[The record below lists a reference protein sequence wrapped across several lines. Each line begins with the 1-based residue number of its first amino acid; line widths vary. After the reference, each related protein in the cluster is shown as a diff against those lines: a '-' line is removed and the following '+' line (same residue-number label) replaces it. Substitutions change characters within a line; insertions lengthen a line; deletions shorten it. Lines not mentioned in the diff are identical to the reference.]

1 MTSPVTASTA
11 PLTLDVSQTPRV
23 PFGRLVSVELR
34 KMFDTRAGRWLLISI
49 AAFTALVLVIQLW
62 VVLAQ
67 DQTVSFDDFAAG
79 ANIPM
84 NLLLPVLGVM
94 SVTSE
99 WSQRT
104 AMVTFSLEPS
114 RTRFLAA
121 KFVGTLIVAVAAVVI
136 GFALTIGANALYA
149 AFSDNPVTWELG
161 PFRIFCFFLLYVFS
175 MATGFAFGMLL
186 LNTAAAIVVYFV
198 YSFILPGLFEL
209 GANLMNWFGDVR
221 PWIDFNNA
229 QNPIIEADVSGK
241 EWAQLVV
248 SGLIWLVLPL
258 VIGAWRV
265 LRAEVK

>member
-1 MTSPVTASTA
+1 VTTQAAAA
-11 PLTLDVSQTPRV
+11 PMTLDVSQTPRV
-23 PFGRLVSVELR
+23 PFTRLVQVELR

-49 AAFTALVLVIQLW
+49 AATTALVLVIQLW

-67 DQTVSFDDFAAG
+67 DMSVTFGDFGGG

-84 NLLLPVLGVM
+84 NVLLPVLGIM

-114 RTRFLAA
+114 RSRFLRA
-121 KFVGTLIVAVAAVVI
+121 KFVSTLLVALVAVLV
-136 GFALTIGANALYA
+136 GLGLTILANAVYA
-149 AFSDNPVTWELG
+149 GLSDNPVTWELS
-161 PFRIFCFFLLYVFS
+161 PFQIFCFFLLYVFS
-175 MATGFAFGMLL
+175 MATGFVFGTLL
-186 LNTAAAIVVYFV
+186 LNTAAAIVIYFV
-198 YSFILPGLFEL
+198 YSFIVPGLMEL
-209 GANLMNWFGDVR
+209 GTLLDWFKDIR
-221 PWIDFNNA
+221 PWIDFANA

-241 EWAQLVV
+241 EWAQLAT

-258 VIGAWRV
+258 VIGVWRV

>member
-1 MTSPVTASTA
+1 MTAA
-11 PLTLDVSQTPRV
+11 PLTLDVSQTARV

-49 AAFTALVLVIQLW
+49 AASTALVLIIQLW

-67 DQTVSFDDFAAG
+67 DLTVTFNDFAGG

-84 NLLLPVLGVM
+84 NLLLPVLGIM

-104 AMVTFSLEPS
+104 AMVTFTLEPS

-121 KFVGTLIVAVAAVVI
+121 KFVSTLIVAMAAVVV
-136 GFALTIGANALYA
+136 GLVLTIAANGLYA
-149 AFSDNPVTWELG
+149 ALSDNTVTWELG
-161 PFRIFCFFLLYVFS
+161 AFRIFCYFLLYVFA
-175 MATGFAFGMLL
+175 MATGFAFGTLF
-186 LNTAAAIVVYFV
+186 LNTAVAIVVYFV

-209 GANLMNWFGDVR
+209 GSNLLGWFKDIR
-221 PWIDFNNA
+221 PWIDFAAA
-229 QNPIIEADVSGK
+229 QNPIIEADVSAK
-241 EWAQLVV
+241 EWAQLAT
-248 SGLIWLVLPL
+248 SGFIWLVLPL
-258 VIGAWRV
+258 LIGIWRV

>member
-1 MTSPVTASTA
+1 MSTA
-11 PLTLDVSQTPRV
+11 TSAPMTLDVSQTARV
-23 PFGRLVSVELR
+23 PFSRLVSVELR

-49 AAFTALVLVIQLW
+49 AAFTALVLIIQLW

-67 DQTVSFDDFAAG
+67 DQTVTFQDFAAG

-84 NLLLPVLGVM
+84 NILLPVLGVM

-104 AMVTFSLEPS
+104 AMVTFTLEPS

-121 KFVGTLIVAVAAVVI
+121 KFVGTLIIALAAVVV
-136 GFALTIGANALYA
+136 GLTLTIAANGLLA
-149 AFSDNPVTWELG
+149 AFSDNPVTWDLG

-198 YSFILPGLFEL
+198 YSFIFPGLFEL
-209 GANLMNWFGDVR
+209 GSALMDWFKDLR
-221 PWIDFNNA
+221 PWIDFANA
-229 QNPIIEADVSGK
+229 QNPIIEADVTGK
-241 EWAQLVV
+241 EWAQLAV
-248 SGLIWLVLPL
+248 SGFIWLVLPL
-258 VIGAWRV
+258 VIGVWRV

>member
-1 MTSPVTASTA
+1 VTTTA
-11 PLTLDVSQTPRV
+11 MTLDVSQTARV
-23 PFGRLVSVELR
+23 PFGRLVRVELR
-34 KMFDTRAGRWLLISI
+34 KMVDTRAGRWLLISI
-49 AAFTALVLVIQLW
+49 AAATALVLIIQLW

-67 DQTVSFDDFAAG
+67 DQTVSFNDFGAG

-84 NLLLPVLGVM
+84 NILLPVLGVM

-114 RTRFLAA
+114 RSRFLAA
-121 KFVGTLIVAVAAVVI
+121 KYVGTLIVALIAVVL
-136 GFALTIGANALYA
+136 GLGLTIAANGLYA
-149 AFSDNPVTWELG
+149 AFGDNEVTWSLG
-161 PFRIFCFFLLYVFS
+161 PFQLFSFFLLYVFS
-175 MATGFAFGMLL
+175 MSTGFAFGMLL

-198 YSFILPGLFEL
+198 YSFVLPGLFEL
-209 GANLMNWFGDVR
+209 GSALMDWFKDLR

-241 EWAQLVV
+241 EWAQLLV
-248 SGLIWLVLPL
+248 SGLIWLGLPL
-258 VIGAWRV
+258 MIGVWRV

>member
-1 MTSPVTASTA
+1 VTTTA
-11 PLTLDVSQTPRV
+11 MTLDVSQTARV
-23 PFGRLVSVELR
+23 PFGRLVRVELR
-34 KMFDTRAGRWLLISI
+34 KMVDTRAGRWLLISI
-49 AAFTALVLVIQLW
+49 AAATALVLIIQLW

-67 DQTVSFDDFAAG
+67 DQTVSFNDFGAG

-84 NLLLPVLGVM
+84 NILLPVLGVM

-114 RTRFLAA
+114 RSRFLAA
-121 KFVGTLIVAVAAVVI
+121 KYVGTLIVALIAVVL
-136 GFALTIGANALYA
+136 GLGLTIAANGLYA
-149 AFSDNPVTWELG
+149 AFSDNEVTWSLG
-161 PFRIFCFFLLYVFS
+161 PFQLFCFFLLYVFS
-175 MATGFAFGMLL
+175 MSTGFAFGMLL

-198 YSFILPGLFEL
+198 YSFVLPGLFEL
-209 GANLMNWFGDVR
+209 GSALMDWFKDLR

-241 EWAQLVV
+241 EWAQLLV
-248 SGLIWLVLPL
+248 SGLIWLGLPL
-258 VIGAWRV
+258 MIGVWRV